1 MIRRK
6 CNGKMG
12 LYIFQTN
19 CRLECA
25 LQYAQ
30 KELNTSCT
38 PWYFPT
44 QDQPDGQQQM
54 CDPWSAFFMER
65 TMFQDM
71 PDGKCDHCLPDCTET
86 QFSTSVTS
94 VPFRRCDYKNLGVSY
109 LCDFKNPYL
118 PEPRIWGRQVLVE
131 YDESPGDVPDYIR
144 NQVIN
149 LTF

>member
-1 MIRRK
+1 MIYKK

-44 QDQPDGQQQM
+44 QDQPEGQQQM

-144 NQVIN
+144 NQVIK
-149 LTF
+149 F